1 MAKTRRFSKVI
12 VALLVLAML
21 LTIMPVMALATYPST
36 SGAGFTVQFG
46 DPDTSYQE
54 LSPEK
59 DMVFSGTAPT
69 FTADY
74 QGPLNG
80 NDITDQTTYY
90 PSILAFYV
98 TNGVQQISSITATGL
113 TYYMFDADDATHTQI
128 MSVSAIPSSTTH
140 LGFALTLDASSSV
153 TTRKLEIANSST
165 NLTLTV
171 NFHAPAGYSYTSTG
185 DYIPYAYMPAA
196 GQFANEGYGTGGWG
210 DIYDASGRL
219 KVNTTTGVSL
229 GYFGGSVVLKFL
241 SSVPND
247 PKNPYGVDFILYGNA
262 FWANSEL
269 GCVQVAQDDGNGA
282 PDTWYDL
289 AGSYYYTS
297 GSQTDAQITY
307 TNPQTELASNSAT
320 SGTNVNFTTTPTGL
334 TNDTYV
340 AANPFHRHSFFPTV
354 ANYVTGTRALDRDTQ
369 LDFYQYTQESGS
381 SHSTLTFTK
390 STIVKGVTAISTVA
404 GTFGYADYYP
414 VKELGGHYAYN
425 PYATSTIANANG
437 FNSFVLGAAYDKNGT
452 AVDASGGEPMDIS
465 WAVYPTGTVID
476 DVDVSGQPVYLDHID
491 FVRVYTGVAKNNG
504 ITGEIS
510 TELCGA
516 AKAETV
522 TNGVDATVAPQLL
535 EGDTPI
541 AISDMG
547 FKSITPGTYYIN
559 SSASHVLVNGVTPTL
574 AGTDYYEVVIASGS
588 TYQIITQTGNAA
600 PYITVIKGA

>member
-46 DPDTSYQE
+46 DPDPSYQE

-98 TNGVQQISSITATGL
+98 TSGVQQISSITATGL

-210 DIYDASGRL
+210 DIYNASGKL

-247 PKNPYGVDFILYGNA
+247 PKNPYGADFILYGNA
-262 FWANSEL
+262 FWNNSEL
-269 GCVQVAQDDGNGA
+269 GCVQVAQDNGNGA
-282 PDTWYDL
+282 PGTWYTL
-289 AGSYYYTS
+289 AGSYYYTAN
-297 GSQTDAQITY
+297 TDTCTQIEY
-307 TNPQTELASNSAT
+307 TNPQTEADSNSAT

-340 AANPFHRHSFFPTV
+340 AANNFHKHSFFPTV
-354 ANYVTGTRALDRDTQ
+354 ANYVTGTRALDRDTD
-369 LDFYQYTQESGS
+369 LTFYAYSAGSGS
-381 SHSTLTFTK
+381 THSTLEFT
-390 STIVKGVTAISTVA
+390 SSPIVKGVTAISTVA

-425 PYATSTIANANG
+425 PYATSGIANANG
-437 FNSFVLGAAYDKNGT
+437 YNNFVLGAAYDKNGT
-452 AVDASGGEPMDIS
+452 AVNASGGEPMDIS
-465 WAVYPTGTVID
+465 WAVDT
-476 DVDVSGQPVYLDHID
+476 SGNPVYLEYID
-491 FVRVYTGVAKNNG
+491 YVRVYTGVAKNNG
-504 ITGEIS
+504 IFGEIS
-510 TELCGA
+510 TELCGV
-516 AKAETV
+516 AKVEAV
-522 TNGVDATVAPQLL
+522 TNGVGTTGAPTITVA
-535 EGDTPI
+535 GTN
-541 AISDMG
+541 
-547 FKSITPGTYYIN
+547 ITSLG
-559 SSASHVLVNGVTPTL
+559 TPTTVGSVTVYDL
-574 AGTDYYEVVIASGS
+574 TSYTANTFNYSPTIAATGS
-588 TYQIITQTGNAA
+588 THIYVNNLTSG
-600 PYITVIKGA
+600 